1 MWGGEMNA
9 SRSPN
14 RVGGRLGVS
23 LSLLLLFVISIAN
36 DAMANMTITAP
47 SIDMATMGSYATVIL
62 TALAGV
68 WLVRKFIKTTNR
80 S

>member
-1 MWGGEMNA
+1 MFPYDRMGNSG
-9 SRSPN
+9 S
-14 RVGGRLGVS
+14 GRGLGFGAGV
-23 LSLLLLFVISIAN
+23 LLAIVLMGQS

-47 SIDMATMGSYATVIL
+47 GIDITTMGTYAGVIL
-62 TALAGV
+62 VALAGI